1 MNKSN
6 LLTLFLAVG
15 AIGGAGLAWRQHAEL
30 VELRAAAVDRAER
43 AKWQRRVSELE
54 RLNREQQ
61 QQLTAS
67 RAAAA
72 GELAGSPRA
81 RHDADTK
88 PAAPA
93 GVDTTAETA
102 GTIRQQTAAIR
113 ELMDRPEVQAMLA
126 MQKKAAVEQRYA
138 GLWKKLNLTPSQ
150 IEKLNLLLTERANT
164 MQDVLTA
171 ARDQGINPRENA
183 EAFKK
188 LIADVQGQTNANIKA
203 AIGED
208 GFAQLT
214 QYERTIPQ
222 RNVVSDLEQRLG
234 FSNAPLTPA
243 QAEQL
248 VQILAANPPPRPVAQ
263 DSAIASGTASRTG
276 GAAGKRPDAGAVV
289 RNAMTTVPGVG
300 LLLGSTDDG
309 RAPVPTYPISQ
320 SALSQAQTIL
330 TAPQFAALQQLQQ
343 QQQTQQRLKQLTAE
357 ALLATQPTP
366 SPQKPP
372 SPRRPGGG

>member
-6 LLTLFLAVG
+6 LLTLCLAIG

-61 QQLTAS
+61 QQLTAA

-72 GELAGSPRA
+72 GESTGSARA
-81 RHDADTK
+81 RHDAETK

-93 GVDTTAETA
+93 GVDPTAETA
-102 GTIRQQTAAIR
+102 ATIRKQTAAIR

-138 GLWKKLNLTPSQ
+138 GLWKKLNLTPTQ

-214 QYERTIPQ
+214 QYERTLPQ

-234 FSNAPLTPA
+234 YTNAHLTPA

-248 VQILAANPPPRPVAQ
+248 VQILATNPPPRPVAQ
-263 DSAIASGTASRTG
+263 NSATPSGTASRTG
-276 GAAGKRPDAGAVV
+276 GAAGPRPDAGAIV

-330 TAPQFAALQQLQQ
+330 TAPQFAVLQQLQQ
-343 QQQTQQRLKQLTAE
+343 QQQAQQRLKQLTTE
-357 ALLATQPTP
+357 TLLATQPTP